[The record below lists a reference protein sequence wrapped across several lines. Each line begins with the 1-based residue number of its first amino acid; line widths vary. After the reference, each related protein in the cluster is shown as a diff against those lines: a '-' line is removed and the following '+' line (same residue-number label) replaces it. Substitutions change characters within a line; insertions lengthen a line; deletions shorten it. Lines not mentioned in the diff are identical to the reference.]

1 MEDYTVNLGL
11 IDAGKKSFSFEVKD
25 QFFEE
30 YPFSDLQHVNI
41 SVIAKL
47 DKDINNLSLNLKI
60 SGEIYQI
67 ACDICTE
74 KLTINISGET
84 DLLIKK
90 NNTNLI
96 STDEIIYIN
105 KNENKLDLKHLIF
118 ELIVLNVPK
127 KRQHPLD
134 KNGKSKCNKE
144 MIKLVEKYT
153 KTKKTASDARW
164 DALKHIT

>member
-1 MEDYTVNLGL
+1 MKDYTVNLGL

-41 SVIAKL
+41 SAIAKL
-47 DKDINNLSLNLKI
+47 DKDGNNLSLNLKI

-90 NNTNLI
+90 NNTDLI

-105 KNENKLDLKHLIF
+105 KNENKLDL
-118 ELIVLNVPK
+118 N
-127 KRQHPLD
+127 
-134 KNGKSKCNKE
+134 
-144 MIKLVEKYT
+144 T
-153 KTKKTASDARW
+153 
-164 DALKHIT
+164 